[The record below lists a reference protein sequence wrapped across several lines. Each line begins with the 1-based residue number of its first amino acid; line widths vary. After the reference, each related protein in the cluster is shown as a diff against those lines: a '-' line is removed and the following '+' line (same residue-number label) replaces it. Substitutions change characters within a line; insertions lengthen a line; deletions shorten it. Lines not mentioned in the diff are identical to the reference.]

1 MTSKFYRG
9 LGFVL
14 LLFAACTPVEE
25 RVSFL
30 VTLVADGRELTYE
43 YNSPVT
49 VSEFLQDAEVEIGEL
64 DRVEPPQFTQI
75 RDGMRVTVVRVVE
88 QAECQEQEIAY
99 QTRRVLNEGLDPGEE
114 LLGQAG
120 LNGVEEIC
128 YRILIEDGVRRDPVE
143 TSRVILTQ
151 PQAEV
156 IYVGPTGQL
165 DPVPV
170 IGTLAYVNN
179 RNAWA
184 MTGSSSTKRPLTTS
198 SDLDQR
204 VFSLAANGRQL
215 LFTRNS
221 QNGDRENFLNQLWML
236 PDISQDQEPV
246 QLVPEDVLW
255 ASWVPG
261 RDNFISYS
269 TGETRQTA
277 PGWQAFNDL
286 WLMRVDAQTGDPLNI
301 TEVLQPSSG
310 GLYGWWG
317 TGFEW
322 SSDGSLLGWVR
333 ADAVGTVDLETGEL
347 LPLLQF
353 PLFNTRGDW
362 SWRSTLSWSP
372 DNQLLLTTVHGAPIS
387 NEPAEFSPVFHVAVT
402 DTTSTFQAEVFENTG
417 IWASPRYSPL
427 FTPSGSSFV
436 AGRMAYM
443 QARDITNSIN
453 PQAEYDLMV
462 ADRDGSNV
470 RKVFPPDGQ
479 SGLTAPQN
487 LAWSPDGRQ
496 IAFINQGNLWIVDV
510 ESLIAHQLTLDGGAS
525 HPVWTS

>member
-1 MTSKFYRG
+1 MRQSHFKLFG
-9 LGFVL
+9 LV

-43 YNSPVT
+43 YNTPVT

-75 RDGMRVTVVRVVE
+75 RDGMRVTVVRVLE
-88 QAECQEQEIAY
+88 EMECREQEIAY

-128 YRILIEDGVRRDPVE
+128 SRVLIEDGVRRDPVE
-143 TSRVILTQ
+143 ISRVILTQ
-151 PQAEV
+151 PQDEV
-156 IYVGPTGQL
+156 IYVGPTGEL
-165 DPVPV
+165 DPVPI
-170 IGTLAYVNN
+170 IGTLAYINN
-179 RNAWA
+179 RNAWV
-184 MTGSSSTKRPLTTS
+184 MSGSSSTKRPLTTT

-215 LFTRNS
+215 LFTRTV
-221 QNGDRENFLNQLWML
+221 QNTERENFLNQLWML
-236 PDISQDQEPV
+236 PDTTRDLEPI

-261 RDNFISYS
+261 SENFISYS
-269 TGETRQTA
+269 TGEARQTA

-286 WLMRVDAQTGDPLNI
+286 WLMRVDAQTGDALNI
-301 TEVLQPSSG
+301 TELLQPSSG

-317 TGFEW
+317 TVYEW
-322 SSDGSLLGWVR
+322 SLDGSLLAWAR
-333 ADAVGTVDLETGEL
+333 ADSIGTVNLDTGEL
-347 LPLLQF
+347 QPLLQF

-372 DNQLLLTTVHGAPIS
+372 DNQLLLSTVHGAPIS
-387 NEPAEFSPVFHVAVT
+387 NEPPEFSPVFHVAVT
-402 DTTSTFQAEVFENTG
+402 DTTGSFQADVFKNTG

-427 FTPSGSSFV
+427 YMPDSSGFPN
-436 AGRMAYM
+436 GHLAYL

-453 PQAEYDLMV
+453 QQAEYDLMV

-470 RKVFPPDGQ
+470 RKVFPADGQ
-479 SGLTAPQN
+479 PGLSAPQK
-487 LAWSPDGRQ
+487 LAWSPDARQ
-496 IAFINQGNLWIVDV
+496 IAFISQGNLWVVDV
-510 ESLIAHQLTLDGGAS
+510 ETLIAHQLTLDGGAS
-525 HPVWTS
+525 NPVWAS